1 MISSET
7 RVQIRHWFYA
17 EHWKIGTIAQEL
29 GVHPDTVRSA
39 IESNRFHRAQTLRP
53 CLTDPYLPFIRQT
66 LDLYPR
72 LRATRI
78 YQMLRERGYQGS
90 VVQLRRAV
98 ANLRPQRPEPCGLID
113 ATPSGPDDCFRNA
126 PSAGL
131 PQSRR

>member
-98 ANLRPQRPEPCGLID
+98 ANLRPQIGRASSSCG
-113 ATPSGPDDCFRNA
+113 A
-126 PSAGL
+126 PWPICA
-131 PQSRR
+131 P